1 MKLLV
6 GLGNPGQK
14 YEKNRHN
21 IGFMSLD
28 ALVQAEAFSWD
39 FSYNNKFAAEILDGH
54 LWWEKVVLMKP
65 MLFMNKSGLPI
76 KQVMDYYKLSVDEV
90 LVLHDEIDH
99 KFGSVKLKIGWGHA
113 WHNGLRNIIEH
124 IGKDFARVRIGVDH
138 PGHKDAV
145 ADYVLSDFS
154 KKEEENFDEIFVKVM
169 EIVGEW
175 MDG

>member
-21 IGFMSLD
+21 IWFMSLD
-28 ALVQAEAFSWD
+28 ALVQAEIFSWD
-39 FSYNNKFAAEILDGH
+39 FSYNNKFAAEILDGY

-65 MLFMNKSGLPI
+65 MLFMNKSGSPV
-76 KQVMDYYKLSVDEV
+76 KQVMDYYKLSIDDV

-99 KFGSVKLKIGWGHA
+99 KFWSVKLKSWWWHA
-113 WHNGLRNIIEH
+113 WHNGLRNIIEY
-124 IGKDFARVRIGVDH
+124 IWKDFYRIRVGVNH

-145 ADYVLSDFS
+145 SDYVLSDFS
-154 KKEEENFDEIFVKVM
+154 KKEKDSFDGLFVNINECILAWINK
-169 EIVGEW
+169 
-175 MDG
+175 